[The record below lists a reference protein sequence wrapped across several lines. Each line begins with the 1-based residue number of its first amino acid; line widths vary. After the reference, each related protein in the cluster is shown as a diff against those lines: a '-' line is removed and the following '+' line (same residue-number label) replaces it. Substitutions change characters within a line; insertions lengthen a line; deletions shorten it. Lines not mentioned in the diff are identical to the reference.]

1 LNIKTISVIG
11 ADGTMGSKVTGLL
24 AAFGNARVFLISLN
38 KDLAL
43 KGIDAAVKSVKADA
57 IRSRLIPRTF
67 EDLKDCISCSDW
79 VFESVTENMEIKM
92 EVLKRTAAFRRK
104 DTIVTTG
111 TSGFSIN
118 ALSQSFDEAGR
129 PYFFGTHFFNPPYS
143 LTLCEVIRSKD
154 TDPELF
160 DEMSIYLKNVICRD
174 VIEVSDT
181 PAFLGNRVGFH
192 FLNKALQYA
201 EKYSRDGGID
211 YIDAI
216 LGPFTGRDMTPAAT
230 ADFVGLDVHRAVVDN
245 IYNNSEDYD
254 HEAFVLPSY
263 VAKLIKEGKLGR
275 KTGEGLFK
283 TVEVDKEQKRHMV
296 YDIETGCLRPLR
308 KYDLPFAE
316 KMVSHLKIGNYDEAI
331 KLLKADLSK
340 EAMICKHFIVSY
352 ISYGISTAQT
362 VSPRVTDVDTAM
374 SAGFN
379 WIGPIAFLQALGGFD
394 EVLKMARQVDY
405 DGNIV
410 KQLSSIDKKRITED
424 AAAFDFRKF
433 MRAKFAF

>member
-1 LNIKTISVIG
+1 MNIKTISVIG

-24 AAFGNARVFLISLN
+24 AAFSNARVFLISLN

-43 KGIDAAVKSVKADA
+43 KGVDAAVKSVKADA
-57 IRSRLIPRTF
+57 IRSRLIPKTYEDF
-67 EDLKDCISCSDW
+67 EDCISCSDW
-79 VFESVTENMEIKM
+79 VFESVTENMDIKM
-92 EVLKRTAAFRRK
+92 EVLKKTAACRRQ

-118 ALSQSFDEAGR
+118 TLSQSFDEASR

-154 TDPELF
+154 TNPELF
-160 DEMSIYLKNVICRD
+160 DEMSNYLKNVIYRD

-201 EKYSRDGGID
+201 EKYSREGGID

-254 HEAFVLPSY
+254 HEAFVLPGY
-263 VAKLIKEGKLGR
+263 VARLIEEGKLGR

-283 TVEVDKEQKRHMV
+283 SVEVDKGQKRHMV
-296 YDIETGCLRPLR
+296 YDIETGCLRSLK
-308 KYDLPFAE
+308 KYNLPFAE
-316 KMVSHLKIGNYDEAI
+316 KMVSQLAVGNYSEAI
-331 KLLKADLSK
+331 KLLKTDMSK

-352 ISYGISTAQT
+352 ISYGIDTAQAI
-362 VSPRVTDVDTAM
+362 SPRITDVDTAM

-410 KQLSSIDKKRITED
+410 KRLSSIDEKRIITD
-424 AAAFDFRKF
+424 GAVFDFRRY